1 MEGGGESD
9 TMKSTKNKSTV
20 LHLVNSKTG
29 WGKPALRAEFFMDC
43 KPQCDGM
50 TKSQH
55 NLEMD

>member
-9 TMKSTKNKSTV
+9 TMKSTKNKSTAR
-20 LHLVNSKTG
+20 HLVNSKTG
-29 WGKPALRAEFFMDC
+29 QGKSAPRAEFFMDC

-50 TKSQH
+50 TKGQH